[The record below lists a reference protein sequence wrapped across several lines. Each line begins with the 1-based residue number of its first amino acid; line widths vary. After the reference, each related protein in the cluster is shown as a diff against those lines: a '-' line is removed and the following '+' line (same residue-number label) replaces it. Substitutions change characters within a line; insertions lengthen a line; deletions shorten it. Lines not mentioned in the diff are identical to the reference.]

1 MSKNDFELRC
11 KTLIPFNRVIL
22 AYFGTAL
29 RDFLKNQPWIK
40 HQLSFFSS
48 ATLSMMSVL
57 NTFISSIAHKV
68 TFLFLKDFKNDV
80 NFMIKTKIRFK
91 FFQKKIELQM
101 NGKVA

>member
-1 MSKNDFELRC
+1 MSKNDFELRFALQDVD
-11 KTLIPFNRVIL
+11 TVQFNRVIL
-22 AYFGTAL
+22 PYFGTAL

-80 NFMIKTKIRFK
+80 NFMIKTKISFK
-91 FFQKKIELQM
+91 FFRK
-101 NGKVA
+101 N